1 MEFLTAV
8 ESGNSEN
15 AGSII
20 IGTMLIFAAV
30 LTIINS
36 LQIPLVTEA
45 NNVLLNLIV
54 ESIIY
59 LGNSIVS
66 TFSDYMVFI
75 KTIIIIIGA
84 ITLTNLAGISF
95 LMILINSDD
104 ISDFLETVENLLIS
118 SIEELSLAIIEFS

>member
-1 MEFLTAV
+1 MKLLTAI
-8 ESGNSEN
+8 ESANSEI

-54 ESIIY
+54 ELIIY

-75 KTIIIIIGA
+75 QTIIIIIGA

-95 LMILINSDD
+95 LLILINSDD
-104 ISDFLETVENLLIS
+104 ISDFLEIVGNQLIS
-118 SIEELSLAIIEFS
+118 SIEELSLAIIELG

>member
-1 MEFLTAV
+1 M
-8 ESGNSEN
+8 
-15 AGSII
+15 
-20 IGTMLIFAAV
+20 
-30 LTIINS
+30 
-36 LQIPLVTEA
+36 
-45 NNVLLNLIV
+45 

-104 ISDFLETVENLLIS
+104 ISDFLEIVGNQLIS
-118 SIEELSLAIIEFS
+118 SIEELSLAIIELG